1 MDEDERLVDASDVMD
16 CLWGKLGLALLGRV
30 MLHKSSTQLSADRC
44 GCAPSK

>member
-1 MDEDERLVDASDVMD
+1 MDEDERLVEASDVMD